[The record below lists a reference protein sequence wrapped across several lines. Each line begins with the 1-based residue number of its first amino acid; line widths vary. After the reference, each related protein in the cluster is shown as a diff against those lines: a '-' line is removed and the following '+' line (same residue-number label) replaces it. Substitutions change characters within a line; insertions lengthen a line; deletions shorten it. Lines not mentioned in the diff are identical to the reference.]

1 MEIYKRKVGYEDL
14 NYRIIDSNLP
24 ITASSY
30 LITATTLYFPI
41 MLTQNFEDIGL
52 YTDTENPVY
61 EIIDFSGVWNLSNTG
76 GGVAGQTPC
85 LILNN
90 CNVSFTSVPITY
102 YNANNG
108 SISALITGCPGPQT
122 IQWTGPNGY
131 TNTSNLTISSLASGN
146 YTLKITDANCNISYA
161 SYFLTQPQSL
171 SAILLS
177 NNSQT
182 NVTSPGGCNGTA
194 NIVPSG
200 GQPPYMYTWYSFT
213 PPAYTASTVYAG
225 PSSTLTGLTSLC
237 AGQYS
242 VQVKDASNTIVSQF
256 FTITEPTP
264 ISGQISSIVNI
275 ACAGGNTGALTVL
288 ANGGIHPNGYNF
300 ILSGPITGIITGNTG
315 GNATFNNLVAG
326 NYNVQVFDNVGNT
339 TTIGPI
345 SVTSTT
351 AVNLS
356 VNYKDA
362 GCYNSFNPTGF
373 VTFTPS
379 GGVSPYLLN
388 LTKNGSYLSQQSVS
402 GPYTLSNLG
411 PGTYQSTITDANGC
425 VGPTQ
430 AVTIKQRP
438 QLNVT
443 VATPNTS
450 NGYNI
455 LCNGATTAITVTTS
469 YTSNSTTYPVP
480 ANTMYIYLNGV
491 LKKTQSPGPG
501 TVTITGLTAGNYTI
515 TAVDTATAGAPVPFY
530 LNCSATT
537 TVTLTQPPM
546 PLSFVGT
553 PNIDIIN
560 IFSGCTPACTGTNAG
575 PCVQG
580 IVGVNGGVAPY
591 SITWTMLT
599 TPTAVTGAA
608 WGTGITSNPFCT
620 TMGPYTTLRVTVQ
633 DANGCRITSTINV

>member
-14 NYRIIDSNLP
+14 NYRIINSGLP

-30 LITATTLYFPI
+30 LITATTLYFPV

-61 EIIDFSGVWNLSNTG
+61 EIVDFSGIWNLSNTG

-122 IQWTGPNGY
+122 IQWSGPNGF
-131 TNTSNLTISSLASGN
+131 TSTNLTINSLTSGN

-194 NIVPSG
+194 NVIPSG
-200 GQPPYMYTWYSFT
+200 GQPPYTYTWYSFI
-213 PPAYTASTVYAG
+213 PPAYTATTTYAG
-225 PSSTLTGLTSLC
+225 PSTTLTGLTSLC

-242 VQVKDASNTIVSQF
+242 VQIKDASNTIVSQF
-256 FTITEPTP
+256 FTITEPTA
-264 ISGQISSIVNI
+264 ISGSVVSTVGVS
-275 ACAGGNTGALTVL
+275 CAGGNTGALTVS
-288 ANGGIHPNGYNF
+288 ASGGIHPTGYTF
-300 ILSGPITGIITGNTG
+300 VLSGPVTGIITGNTG
-315 GNATFNNLVAG
+315 NATFSNLLSG

-339 TTIGPI
+339 ITIGPI
-345 SVTSTT
+345 NITAPS
-351 AVNLS
+351 AVNLTA
-356 VNYKDA
+356 NYKDS
-362 GCYNSFNPTGF
+362 GCYGSTTGF

-379 GGVSPYLLN
+379 GGVSPYN
-388 LTKNGSYLSQQSVS
+388 LSISKNSAISVTPTVT

-411 PGTYQSTITDANGC
+411 PGTYQCTITDANGC
-425 VGPTQ
+425 AGPTQ
-430 AVTIKQRP
+430 TVTIKQRP
-438 QLNVT
+438 QLNVS
-443 VATPNTS
+443 VATPNKF

-455 LCNGATTAITVTTS
+455 LCFSATTAITVTTS
-469 YTSNSTTYPVP
+469 YTSDPTTYPVP
-480 ANTMYIYLNGV
+480 ANTIRIYLNNV
-491 LKKTQSPGPG
+491 LRKTLSPGPG
-501 TVTITGLTAGNYTI
+501 TTTITGITAGNYTV
-515 TAVDTATAGAPVPFY
+515 TAVDSATAGHPPPGFF

-546 PLSFVGT
+546 PLSFVGS
-553 PNIDIIN
+553 PNIDII
-560 IFSGCTPACTGTNAG
+560 SGITGCVAGSGNG
-575 PCVQG
+575 PCCQG
-580 IVGVNGGVAPY
+580 IINVNGGVAPY
-591 SITWTMLT
+591 NVTWTM
-599 TPTAVTGAA
+599 TPGNTP
-608 WGTGITSNPFCT
+608 WGVGITSNPFFSNMT
-620 TMGPYTTLRVTVQ
+620 TPNYTTLTVRVT
-633 DANGCRITSTINV
+633 DANGCVITATRAV